1 MKLIMEGWRKFVN
14 EGYPNDDAQTP
25 VDSGYENYQLASSA
39 KSIID
44 AFTDQ
49 LTEMGYYVLP
59 RYDDAI
65 QALLA
70 GNASAAAN
78 VIRSDISDQDG
89 GEANQGGLLNAMT
102 VELEEEF
109 DQLIA
114 NHGEAIA

>member
-14 EGYPNDDAQTP
+14 EGYPNDDAQTQ
-25 VDSGYENYQLASSA
+25 VDSGYDNYQLASGA
-39 KSIID
+39 ELAID
-44 AFTDQ
+44 AFSDQ
-49 LTEMGYYVLP
+49 LTDMGYYILP

-65 QALLA
+65 QSLLA

-89 GEANQGGLLNAMT
+89 EGDKGDLLNAM
-102 VELEEEF
+102 VGELEEEF